1 MATLEQCQKAVEGLA
16 DRMRA
21 SDGKA
26 GLGDRSLSCQVTDL
40 DVTFTGALRDGR
52 LEDITTDPS
61 ADRAQIRLTASSDD
75 LVALTSGELDLMK
88 AWLGKR
94 IKIEASM
101 LDLIKLKTIF

>member
-1 MATLEQCQKAVEGLA
+1 MATLEQCRQAVEGLA
-16 DRMRA
+16 ERMRA

-26 GLGDRSLSCQVTDL
+26 GLGDRSLSCHVPDL

-52 LEDITTDPS
+52 LEDITTDP
-61 ADRAQIRLTASSDD
+61 ADKAQIRLTASSDD
-75 LVALTSGELDLMK
+75 LVALTSGELDVMK

-101 LDLIKLKTIF
+101 LDLIKLKSIF